1 MSGGH
6 YASEPG
12 KAAAAAAAV
21 ELIPPGTRLALGT
34 GSTVEAALPAL
45 AAIPGLVAT
54 PTSELIAGAAAA
66 AGLTLAPVGAGY
78 DFYLDGADQVAPNG
92 DVIKGSWGAHVRE
105 KSLAALSA
113 RRILICDEGK
123 LVDKLVG
130 PVPVAVLP
138 YFAGLYTDSPEFT
151 TDDNGLAIIRLG
163 AGEVIDSAAAWDE
176 QVCRRPGV
184 VLTGLF
190 PAGFVE
196 RIIVGHQDGSHQVI
210 TPSAKGEQGCV
221 SSTRSTH

>member
-1 MSGGH
+1 LGAGES
-6 YASEPG
+6 G
-12 KAAAAAAAV
+12 KAAAAAVAA
-21 ELIPPGTRLALGT
+21 ELIPPNTRLALGT

-45 AAIPGLVAT
+45 AGIPGLVAT
-54 PTSELIAGAAAA
+54 PTSEVIADAAVA

-105 KSLAALSA
+105 KTLAALSA

-138 YFAGLYTDSPEFT
+138 YFAGLYTDSTEFT
-151 TDDNGLAIIRLG
+151 IDDNGLAIIGLG
-163 AGEVIDSAAAWDE
+163 AGEVIGSAAAWDE
-176 QVCRRPGV
+176 RICRQPAV

-196 RIIVGHQDGSHQVI
+196 RIIVGHQDGSHHVI
-210 TPSAKGEQGCV
+210 TPREKW
-221 SSTRSTH
+221 